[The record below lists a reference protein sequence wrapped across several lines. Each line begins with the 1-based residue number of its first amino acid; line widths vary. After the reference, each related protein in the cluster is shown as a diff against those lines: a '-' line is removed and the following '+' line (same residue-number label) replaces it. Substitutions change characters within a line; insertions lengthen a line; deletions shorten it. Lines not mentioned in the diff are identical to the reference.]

1 MSARNREQRPKLVL
15 LVGPKHSGK
24 TTVAAALADRAR
36 QAGFA
41 VAGLLAPG
49 VRRSGELI
57 GFDAL
62 DLRTG
67 RRTPLARRGVEGSQ
81 QVGGFA
87 FTAEGLA
94 LGAEAISPAAT
105 GNAELV
111 IVDEFG
117 PLELRGGGWRSA
129 VDGLIFGF
137 PGVLV
142 LVVRAEM
149 VAAVRGAYPAAA
161 PAVVA
166 ADRAEAVQTILA
178 ALAARRSGPPGAA
191 AR

>member
-1 MSARNREQRPKLVL
+1 MSARGGEERPKLVL

-41 VAGLLAPG
+41 VAGLLAPS
-49 VRRSGELI
+49 VRESGRLI
-57 GFDAL
+57 GFDAV

-67 RRTPLARRGVEGSQ
+67 RRTPLARRGRGGSQ

-87 FTAEGLA
+87 FAAEGLR
-94 LGAEAISPAAT
+94 LGAEALSPAAT
-105 GNAELV
+105 RGADLV

-117 PLELRGGGWRSA
+117 PLELQGRGWRSA
-129 VDGLIFGF
+129 VDELLSGF

-149 VAAVRGAYPAAA
+149 VAAVRSAYPAVA

-166 ADRAEAVQTILA
+166 ADRADAIETVLA
-178 ALAARRSGPPGAA
+178 ALKARR
-191 AR
+191 